1 MPILKYEYDFI
12 TGKKNPIGT
21 HIEIETDAEKGSAA
35 CAWTVQENYIGYDH
49 ILHGGIAG
57 KRHEQGNHS
66 AAVSGHGETGLYPHP
81 NRLPAIFRYAEG
93 QC

>member
-35 CAWTVQENYIGYDH
+35 CAWTV
-49 ILHGGIAG
+49 
-57 KRHEQGNHS
+57 
-66 AAVSGHGETGLYPHP
+66 
-81 NRLPAIFRYAEG
+81 
-93 QC
+93 